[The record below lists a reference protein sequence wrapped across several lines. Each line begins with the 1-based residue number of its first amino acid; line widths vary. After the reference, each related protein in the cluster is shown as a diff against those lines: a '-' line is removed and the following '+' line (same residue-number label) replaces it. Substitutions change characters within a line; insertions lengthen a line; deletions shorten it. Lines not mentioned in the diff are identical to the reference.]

1 MRKLVEIV
9 SIWGACMV
17 VGVALRV
24 SLRRGH
30 WVHFTWQGRGYSLM
44 LPPGRVA
51 FWICVTFGLALGL
64 VQLVKVML
72 RDLGLG

>member
-17 VGVALRV
+17 VAVALRV
-24 SLRRGH
+24 SLPRGH
-30 WVHFTWQGRGYSLM
+30 WMLFTWQGRGYSFM
-44 LPPGRVA
+44 FQPGRVA
-51 FWICVTFGLALGL
+51 FWICVTLGLAFVL